1 MRNLKE
7 TITEIINET
16 EIFDI
21 HTHLFPAEFKKY
33 HLSGISEVLNY
44 HYLIAELFTTT
55 NINVNKFYKL
65 TNKEKANIIWEELFQ
80 KRTPISEACKGV
92 LTILSELSIDYMF
105 KSFDEI
111 DSEYSK
117 LNLSDL
123 QIFKISKISKV
134 VMTNNPYDKSEW
146 ELFRNKNWDT
156 KKYLASLRL
165 DDIFMN
171 LDKCLDICKESIDNF
186 NNENDLIIKYLDKVY
201 EESKPVYA
209 ALSLNNLQ
217 LISFLKNKFIPDIL
231 KWLEKKNIPLSL
243 LLGVRRQV
251 NKDFLLAGDGID
263 RIDLRYLSKICN
275 QYPNNK
281 ILCSCL
287 SFNDQHELTVL
298 ARKHQNLKI
307 FGFWWFMNQPS
318 LITLI
323 LNLRI
328 ELLGLNFIPQ
338 HSDARVTDQ
347 LIYKWI
353 HFKALLSNILYNHY
367 NDIQLKSFKIS
378 EKQINDD
385 VSKLF
390 FKNSQN
396 ILNLS

>member
-1 MRNLKE
+1 MKNLKE
-7 TITEIINET
+7 TITDIINET
-16 EIFDI
+16 KIFDI
-21 HTHLFPAEFKKY
+21 HTHLFPPEFKKY

-44 HYLIAELFTTT
+44 HYLIAELFSTT
-55 NINVNKFYKL
+55 NINVKKFYKL

-92 LTILSELSIDYMF
+92 LTILSQLSIDYMS

-111 DSEYSK
+111 NSEYSK

-123 QIFKISKISKV
+123 QIFKISKISNV
-134 VMTNNPYDKSEW
+134 VMTNNPFDKSEW
-146 ELFRNKNWDT
+146 QLFKNKNWDT
-156 KKYLASLRL
+156 NKYLASLRL
-165 DDIFMN
+165 DDILMN
-171 LDKCLDICKESIDNF
+171 LDKCLDICKENIDNF
-186 NNENDLIIKYLDKVY
+186 DNENDLIINYLDLVY
-201 EESKPVYA
+201 DESKPVYA

-217 LISFLKNKFIPDIL
+217 LNSFLKNKFIPDIL
-231 KWLEKKNIPLSL
+231 KWLEIKNIPLSL

-251 NKDFLLAGDGID
+251 NKGFLLAGDGID
-263 RIDLRYLSKICN
+263 RIDLRNISEICN

-298 ARKHQNLKI
+298 ARKYQNLKI

-318 LITLI
+318 LIKII

-353 HFKALLSNILYNHY
+353 HFKTLLSKVLYNHY
-367 NDIQLKSFKIS
+367 NDIQIKNFKIS
-378 EKQINDD
+378 ENQISDD

-390 FKNSQN
+390 YKNSQN
-396 ILNLS
+396 YLNLN

>member
-55 NINVNKFYKL
+55 NVNVKKFYKL
-65 TNKEKANIIWEELFQ
+65 TNKEKANIIWKELFQ

-165 DDIFMN
+165 DDILMN
-171 LDKCLDICKESIDNF
+171 LDKCLNICKESIDNF

-263 RIDLRYLSKICN
+263 RIDLRYLSEICN

-287 SFNDQHELTVL
+287 SFNDQYELTVL

>member
-1 MRNLKE
+1 MKNLKQ
-7 TITEIINET
+7 TITEIINGT

-44 HYLIAELFTTT
+44 HYLIAELLTTT
-55 NINVNKFYKL
+55 NINVKNFYKL
-65 TNKEKANIIWEELFQ
+65 TKIEKANIIWEELFK

-111 DSEYSK
+111 NSEYSK

-123 QIFKISKISKV
+123 QIFKIIKISKV
-134 VMTNNPYDKSEW
+134 VMTNNPFDKSEW
-146 ELFRNKNWDT
+146 QLFKNKNWDT
-156 KKYLASLRL
+156 NKYLASLRL
-165 DDIFMN
+165 DDILIN
-171 LDKCLDICKESIDNF
+171 LDKCLDICKENINNFDNDR
-186 NNENDLIIKYLDKVY
+186 DLIIKYLDKVY

-209 ALSLNNLQ
+209 ALSLNGLQ
-217 LISFLKNKFIPDIL
+217 LNSFLKNKFIPDIL
-231 KWLEKKNIPLSL
+231 KWLERKNIPLSL
-243 LLGVRRQV
+243 LLGVRRNV

-263 RIDLRYLSKICN
+263 RIDLRQLSEICN
-275 QYPNNK
+275 QYSNNK

-287 SFNDQHELTVL
+287 SLNDQHELTVL

-318 LITLI
+318 LIKLI

-347 LIYKWI
+347 LLYKWP
-353 HFKALLSNILYNHY
+353 HFKALLNNVLYNHY
-367 NDIQLKSFKIS
+367 NDIKLKNFKIS
-378 EKQINDD
+378 ENQISDD

-390 FKNSQN
+390 FINSKNF
-396 ILNLS
+396 LNLS

>member
-55 NINVNKFYKL
+55 NINVKKFYKL

-165 DDIFMN
+165 DDILMN

-263 RIDLRYLSKICN
+263 RIDLRYLSEICN

-353 HFKALLSNILYNHY
+353 NFKALLSNVLYNHY

>member
-1 MRNLKE
+1 MKNLKQ
-7 TITEIINET
+7 TITEIINGT

-55 NINVNKFYKL
+55 NVNVKKFYKL
-65 TNKEKANIIWEELFQ
+65 TNKEKANIIWKELFQ

-156 KKYLASLRL
+156 NKYLASLRL
-165 DDIFMN
+165 DDILIN
-171 LDKCLDICKESIDNF
+171 LDKCLDICKENINNFDNDR
-186 NNENDLIIKYLDKVY
+186 DLIIKYLDKVY

-209 ALSLNNLQ
+209 ALSLNGLQ
-217 LISFLKNKFIPDIL
+217 LNSFLKNKFIPDIL
-231 KWLEKKNIPLSL
+231 KWLERKNIPLSL
-243 LLGVRRQV
+243 LLGVRRNV

-263 RIDLRYLSKICN
+263 RIDLRQLSEICN
-275 QYPNNK
+275 QYSNNK

-287 SFNDQHELTVL
+287 SLNDQHELTVL

-318 LITLI
+318 LIKLI

-347 LIYKWI
+347 LLYKWP
-353 HFKALLSNILYNHY
+353 HFKALLNNVLYNHY
-367 NDIQLKSFKIS
+367 NDIKLKNFKIS
-378 EKQINDD
+378 ENQISDD

-390 FKNSQN
+390 FINSKNF
-396 ILNLS
+396 LNLS

>member
-1 MRNLKE
+1 MKNLKE
-7 TITEIINET
+7 TITDIINET
-16 EIFDI
+16 KIFDI
-21 HTHLFPAEFKKY
+21 HTHLFPPEFKKY

-44 HYLIAELFTTT
+44 HYLIAELFSTT
-55 NINVNKFYKL
+55 NINVKKFYKL

-92 LTILSELSIDYMF
+92 LTILSQLSIDYMS

-111 DSEYSK
+111 NSEYSK

-134 VMTNNPYDKSEW
+134 VMTNNPFDKSEW
-146 ELFRNKNWDT
+146 QLFKNKNWDT
-156 KKYLASLRL
+156 NKYLASLRL
-165 DDIFMN
+165 DDILMN
-171 LDKCLDICKESIDNF
+171 LDKCLDICKENIDNF
-186 NNENDLIIKYLDKVY
+186 DNENDLIINYLDLVY
-201 EESKPVYA
+201 DESKPVYA
-209 ALSLNNLQ
+209 AISLNNLQ
-217 LISFLKNKFIPDIL
+217 LNSFLKNKFIPDIL

-251 NKDFLLAGDGID
+251 NKGFLLAGDGID
-263 RIDLRYLSKICN
+263 RIDLRNLSEICN

-298 ARKHQNLKI
+298 ARKYQNLKI

-318 LITLI
+318 IIKIVLKM
-323 LNLRI
+323 RI
-328 ELLGLNFIPQ
+328 DMLGLSFIPQ

-347 LIYKWI
+347 LIYKWS
-353 HFKALLSNILYNHY
+353 HFKNILHEILYEYYEDLSNKNFELSKFIIER
-367 NDIQLKSFKIS
+367 DINNLLNQNAKSFFLK
-378 EKQINDD
+378 
-385 VSKLF
+385 
-390 FKNSQN
+390 
-396 ILNLS
+396 

>member
-1 MRNLKE
+1 MKNLKQ
-7 TITEIINET
+7 TITEIINAT

-44 HYLIAELFTTT
+44 HYLIAELLTTT
-55 NINVNKFYKL
+55 NINVKNFYEL
-65 TNKEKANIIWEELFQ
+65 TKIEKANIIWEELFL

-111 DSEYSK
+111 NSEYSK

-123 QIFKISKISKV
+123 QIFKIIKISQV
-134 VMTNNPYDKSEW
+134 VMTNNPFDKSEW
-146 ELFRNKNWDT
+146 QLFKKKNWDT
-156 KKYLASLRL
+156 NKYLASLRL
-165 DDIFMN
+165 DDILIN
-171 LDKCLDICKESIDNF
+171 LEKCLDICKENINNFDND
-186 NNENDLIIKYLDKVY
+186 NDLMIKYLDKVY

-209 ALSLNNLQ
+209 ALSLNGLQ
-217 LISFLKNKFIPDIL
+217 LNSFLKNKVFPDIF
-231 KWLEKKNIPLSL
+231 KWLERKNIPLSL
-243 LLGVRRQV
+243 LLGVKRNV
-251 NKDFLLAGDGID
+251 NKEFLLAGDGLD
-263 RIDLRYLSKICN
+263 RIDLRRLSEICN
-275 QYPNNK
+275 QYSKNK

-318 LITLI
+318 LIKLI

-347 LIYKWI
+347 LIYKWP
-353 HFKALLSNILYNHY
+353 HFKALLSNVLYNHY
-367 NDIQLKSFKIS
+367 NDIKLKNFKIS
-378 EKQINDD
+378 ENQISDD

-390 FKNSQN
+390 FANSKNF
-396 ILNLS
+396 LNLS

>member
-1 MRNLKE
+1 MKNLKE
-7 TITEIINET
+7 TITDIINET
-16 EIFDI
+16 RIFDI
-21 HTHLFPAEFKKY
+21 HTHLFPPEFKKY

-44 HYLIAELFTTT
+44 HYLIAELFSTT
-55 NINVNKFYKL
+55 NINVKKFYKL

-92 LTILSELSIDYMF
+92 LTILSQLSIDYMS

-111 DSEYSK
+111 NSEYSK

-134 VMTNNPYDKSEW
+134 VMTNNPFDKSEW
-146 ELFRNKNWDT
+146 QLFKNKNWDT
-156 KKYLASLRL
+156 NKYLASLRL
-165 DDIFMN
+165 DDILMN
-171 LDKCLDICKESIDNF
+171 LDKCLDICKENIDNF
-186 NNENDLIIKYLDKVY
+186 DNENDLIINYLDLVY
-201 EESKPVYA
+201 DESKPVYA

-217 LISFLKNKFIPDIL
+217 LNSFLKNKFIPDIL

-251 NKDFLLAGDGID
+251 NKGFLLAGDGID
-263 RIDLRYLSKICN
+263 RIDLRNLSEICN

-298 ARKHQNLKI
+298 ARKYQNLKI

-318 LITLI
+318 LIKII

-353 HFKALLSNILYNHY
+353 HFKTLLSKVLYNHY
-367 NDIQLKSFKIS
+367 NDIQIKNFKIS
-378 EKQINDD
+378 ENQISDD

-390 FKNSQN
+390 YKNSQN
-396 ILNLS
+396 YLNIN

>member
-1 MRNLKE
+1 MKNLKQAVSK
-7 TITEIINET
+7 IINET

-55 NINVNKFYKL
+55 NINIKKFYKL
-65 TNKEKANIIWEELFQ
+65 TNEERSNIIWEELFR

-92 LTILSELSIDYMF
+92 LTILSELSIDYMS

-111 DSEYSK
+111 QSEYCK
-117 LNLSDL
+117 LNLSDQ
-123 QIFKISKISKV
+123 QIFKISKISQV
-134 VMTNNPYDKSEW
+134 VMTNNPFDKSEW
-146 ELFRNKNWDT
+146 KLFKNKNWDT
-156 KKYLASLRL
+156 NKYLASLRL
-165 DDIFMN
+165 DDILMN
-171 LDKCLDICKESIDNF
+171 LEKCLDICKENIDRF
-186 NNENDLIIKYLDKVY
+186 DDESDLIIKYLDKVY
-201 EESKPVYA
+201 EESRPVYA

-217 LISFLKNKFIPDIL
+217 LKSFLKNKFIPDIL
-231 KWLEKKNIPLSL
+231 KWLERKHIPLSL
-243 LLGVRRQV
+243 LLGVRRKV

-263 RIDLRYLSKICN
+263 KIDLYYLSEICN

-287 SFNDQHELTVL
+287 SLNDQHELTVL

-318 LITLI
+318 LIKLI

-353 HFKALLSNILYNHY
+353 HFKTLLSNVLFNHY
-367 NDIQLKSFKIS
+367 NNIQIKNFKIS
-378 EKQINDD
+378 ENQISDD
-385 VSKLF
+385 VSKLLYN
-390 FKNSQN
+390 NSQN
-396 ILNLS
+396 FLNLS

>member
-1 MRNLKE
+1 MKNLKQ
-7 TITEIINET
+7 TITEIINAT

-44 HYLIAELFTTT
+44 HYLIAELLTTT
-55 NINVNKFYKL
+55 NINVKNFYEL
-65 TNKEKANIIWEELFQ
+65 TKIEKANIIWEELFL

-111 DSEYSK
+111 NTEYSK

-123 QIFKISKISKV
+123 QIFKIIKISQV
-134 VMTNNPYDKSEW
+134 VMTNNPFDKSEW
-146 ELFRNKNWDT
+146 QLFKKKNWDT
-156 KKYLASLRL
+156 NKYLASLRL
-165 DDIFMN
+165 DDIIIN
-171 LDKCLDICKESIDNF
+171 LKKCLDICKENINNFDND
-186 NNENDLIIKYLDKVY
+186 NDLMIKYLDKVY

-209 ALSLNNLQ
+209 ALSLNGLQ
-217 LISFLKNKFIPDIL
+217 LNSFLKNKVFPDIF
-231 KWLEKKNIPLSL
+231 KWLERKNIPLSL
-243 LLGVRRQV
+243 LLGVRRNV
-251 NKDFLLAGDGID
+251 NKEFLLAGDGLD
-263 RIDLRYLSKICN
+263 RIDLRRLSEICN
-275 QYPNNK
+275 QYSKNK

-318 LITLI
+318 LIKLI

-347 LIYKWI
+347 LIYKWP
-353 HFKALLSNILYNHY
+353 HFKTLLSNVLYNHY
-367 NDIQLKSFKIS
+367 NDIKLKNFKIS
-378 EKQINDD
+378 ENQISDD

-390 FKNSQN
+390 FANSKNF
-396 ILNLS
+396 LNLS

>member
-1 MRNLKE
+1 MKNLKQ
-7 TITEIINET
+7 TITEIINGT

-44 HYLIAELFTTT
+44 HYLIAELLTTT
-55 NINVNKFYKL
+55 NINVKNFYKL
-65 TNKEKANIIWEELFQ
+65 TKIEKANIIWEELFK

-111 DSEYSK
+111 NTEYSK

-123 QIFKISKISKV
+123 QIFKIIKISKV
-134 VMTNNPYDKSEW
+134 VMTNNPFDKSEW
-146 ELFRNKNWDT
+146 QLFKNKNWDT
-156 KKYLASLRL
+156 NKYLASLRL
-165 DDIFMN
+165 DDILIN
-171 LDKCLDICKESIDNF
+171 LDKCLDICKENINNFDNDR
-186 NNENDLIIKYLDKVY
+186 DLIIKYLDKVY

-209 ALSLNNLQ
+209 ALSLNGLQ
-217 LISFLKNKFIPDIL
+217 LNSFLKNKFIPDIL
-231 KWLEKKNIPLSL
+231 KWLERKNIPLSL
-243 LLGVRRQV
+243 LIGVRRNV

-263 RIDLRYLSKICN
+263 RIDLRQLSEICN
-275 QYPNNK
+275 QYSNNK

-287 SFNDQHELTVL
+287 SLNDQHELTVL

-318 LITLI
+318 LIKLI

-347 LIYKWI
+347 LLYKWP
-353 HFKALLSNILYNHY
+353 HFKALLNNVLYNHY
-367 NDIQLKSFKIS
+367 NDIKLKNFKIS
-378 EKQINDD
+378 ENQISDD

-390 FKNSQN
+390 YKNTQN
-396 ILNLS
+396 FLNLS

>member
-55 NINVNKFYKL
+55 NVNVKKFYKL
-65 TNKEKANIIWEELFQ
+65 TNKEKANIIWKELFQ

-165 DDIFMN
+165 DDILMN
-171 LDKCLDICKESIDNF
+171 LNKCLDICKENIENF
-186 NNENDLIIKYLDKVY
+186 NNENDLIIKYLDKAY
-201 EESKPVYA
+201 KESKPVYA
-209 ALSLNNLQ
+209 ALSLNNFQ
-217 LISFLKNKFIPDIL
+217 LNSFLNNKFIPDIL

-263 RIDLRYLSKICN
+263 RIDLHYLSEICN
-275 QYPNNK
+275 KYPNNK

-338 HSDARVTDQ
+338 HSDARITDQ

-353 HFKALLSNILYNHY
+353 HFKSLLSDILYKHY

-378 EKQINDD
+378 ENQISDD
-385 VSKLF
+385 VSKLL

>member
-1 MRNLKE
+1 MKNIKQ
-7 TITEIINET
+7 TITEIINGT

-21 HTHLFPAEFKKY
+21 HTHLFPSEFKKY

-44 HYLIAELFTTT
+44 HYLIAELLTTT
-55 NINVNKFYKL
+55 NINVKNFYKL
-65 TNKEKANIIWEELFQ
+65 TKIEKANIIWEELFL

-92 LTILSELSIDYMF
+92 LTILSELSIDYMS

-111 DSEYSK
+111 QSEYCK
-117 LNLSDL
+117 LDLSDL
-123 QIFKISKISKV
+123 QIFKISKISQV
-134 VMTNNPYDKSEW
+134 VMTNNPFDKSEW
-146 ELFRNKNWDT
+146 KLFKNKNWDT
-156 KKYLASLRL
+156 NKYLASLRL
-165 DDIFMN
+165 DDILMN
-171 LDKCLDICKESIDNF
+171 LEKCLDICKENIDRF
-186 NNENDLIIKYLDKVY
+186 DDESDLIIKYLDKVY
-201 EESKPVYA
+201 EESRPVYA

-217 LISFLKNKFIPDIL
+217 LKSFLKNKFIPDIL
-231 KWLEKKNIPLSL
+231 KWLERKNIPLSL
-243 LLGVRRQV
+243 LLGVRRKV

-263 RIDLRYLSKICN
+263 KIDLYYLSEICN

-287 SFNDQHELTVL
+287 SLNDQHELTVL

-318 LITLI
+318 LIKLI

-347 LIYKWI
+347 LLYKWP
-353 HFKALLSNILYNHY
+353 HFKALLSKVLYNHY
-367 NDIQLKSFKIS
+367 NDIKLKNFKIS
-378 EKQINDD
+378 ENQISDD

-390 FKNSQN
+390 YKNTQN
-396 ILNLS
+396 FLNLS

>member
-1 MRNLKE
+1 MKNLKQ
-7 TITEIINET
+7 TITEIINGT

-44 HYLIAELFTTT
+44 HYLIAELLTTT
-55 NINVNKFYKL
+55 NINVKNFYKL
-65 TNKEKANIIWEELFQ
+65 TKIEKANIIWEELFK

-111 DSEYSK
+111 NTEYSK

-123 QIFKISKISKV
+123 QIFKIIKISKV
-134 VMTNNPYDKSEW
+134 VMTNNPFDKSEW
-146 ELFRNKNWDT
+146 QLFKNKNWDT
-156 KKYLASLRL
+156 NKYLASLRL
-165 DDIFMN
+165 DDILIN
-171 LDKCLDICKESIDNF
+171 LDKCLDICKENINNFDNDR
-186 NNENDLIIKYLDKVY
+186 DLIIKYLDKVY

-209 ALSLNNLQ
+209 ALSLNGLQ
-217 LISFLKNKFIPDIL
+217 LNSFLKNKYIPDIL
-231 KWLEKKNIPLSL
+231 KWLERKNIPLSL
-243 LLGVRRQV
+243 LLGVRRNV

-263 RIDLRYLSKICN
+263 RIDLRQLSEICN
-275 QYPNNK
+275 QYSNNK

-287 SFNDQHELTVL
+287 SLNDQHELTVL

-318 LITLI
+318 LIKLI

-347 LIYKWI
+347 LLYKWP
-353 HFKALLSNILYNHY
+353 HFKALLNNVLYNHY
-367 NDIQLKSFKIS
+367 NDIKLKNFKIS
-378 EKQINDD
+378 ENQISDD

-390 FKNSQN
+390 FINSKNF
-396 ILNLS
+396 LNLS

>member
-1 MRNLKE
+1 MKNLKQ
-7 TITEIINET
+7 TINEIVNET

-44 HYLIAELFTTT
+44 HYLIAELLTTT
-55 NINVNKFYKL
+55 NINVKNFYKL
-65 TNKEKANIIWEELFQ
+65 TKIEKANIIWEELFL

-111 DSEYSK
+111 NTEYSK

-123 QIFKISKISKV
+123 QIFKIIKISQV
-134 VMTNNPYDKSEW
+134 VMTNNPFDKSEW
-146 ELFRNKNWDT
+146 QLFKNKNWNT
-156 KKYLASLRL
+156 NKYLASLRL
-165 DDIFMN
+165 DDILIN
-171 LDKCLDICKESIDNF
+171 LDKCLDICKETINNFDND
-186 NNENDLIIKYLDKVY
+186 NDLIIKYLDKVY
-201 EESKPVYA
+201 KESKPVYA
-209 ALSLNNLQ
+209 ALSLNGLQ
-217 LISFLKNKFIPDIL
+217 LNSFLKNKFIPDIL
-231 KWLEKKNIPLSL
+231 KWLERKNIPLSL
-243 LLGVRRQV
+243 LLGVRRNV
-251 NKDFLLAGDGID
+251 NKEFLLAGDGID
-263 RIDLRYLSKICN
+263 RVDLRHLSEICN
-275 QYPNNK
+275 QYSNNK

-318 LITLI
+318 LIKLI

-347 LIYKWI
+347 LLYKWP
-353 HFKALLSNILYNHY
+353 HFKALLSNVLYNHY
-367 NDIQLKSFKIS
+367 NDIKLKNFKIS
-378 EKQINDD
+378 ENQISDD

-390 FKNSQN
+390 FTNSKNF
-396 ILNLS
+396 LNLS

>member
-1 MRNLKE
+1 MKNLKQ
-7 TITEIINET
+7 TINEIVNET

-55 NINVNKFYKL
+55 NINIKKFYSL
-65 TNKEKANIIWEELFQ
+65 TNEEKSNIIWEELFR

-92 LTILSELSIDYMF
+92 LTILSHLSIDYMS

-111 DSEYSK
+111 NNEYSK
-117 LNLSDL
+117 LNLTDL

-134 VMTNNPYDKSEW
+134 VMTNNPFDQSEW
-146 ELFRNKNWDT
+146 QLFNNKKWDT

-165 DDIFMN
+165 DDILIN
-171 LDKCLDICKESIDNF
+171 LDKCLDICKKNIDHF
-186 NNENDLIIKYLDKVY
+186 DNENDLIIKYLEKVY
-201 EESKPVYA
+201 LESKPVYA

-217 LISFLKNKFIPDIL
+217 LKSFLKNRFVPDIF
-231 KWLEKKNIPLSL
+231 KWLERKNIPLSL
-243 LLGVRRQV
+243 LLGVKRQV
-251 NKDFLLAGDGID
+251 NREFLLAGDGID
-263 RIDLRYLSKICN
+263 KVDLNNLSEICN

-287 SFNDQHELTVL
+287 SLNDQHELTVL
-298 ARKHQNLKI
+298 SRKHQNLKI

-318 LITLI
+318 LIKLI

-347 LIYKWI
+347 LIYKWS
-353 HFKALLSNILYNHY
+353 HFKALLSNVLYDHY
-367 NDIQLKSFKIS
+367 KEIQLKNFKIS
-378 EKQINDD
+378 ENQISDD

-390 FKNSQN
+390 YKNTQN
-396 ILNLS
+396 FLNLS

>member
-1 MRNLKE
+1 
-7 TITEIINET
+7 
-16 EIFDI
+16 
-21 HTHLFPAEFKKY
+21 
-33 HLSGISEVLNY
+33 
-44 HYLIAELFTTT
+44 
-55 NINVNKFYKL
+55 
-65 TNKEKANIIWEELFQ
+65 
-80 KRTPISEACKGV
+80 
-92 LTILSELSIDYMF
+92 
-105 KSFDEI
+105 
-111 DSEYSK
+111 
-117 LNLSDL
+117 
-123 QIFKISKISKV
+123 
-134 VMTNNPYDKSEW
+134 MTNNPFDTSEW
-146 ELFRNKNWDT
+146 QLFKNKKWDT

-165 DDIFMN
+165 DDILIN
-171 LDKCLDICKESIDNF
+171 LDRCLDICKKNIDHF
-186 NNENDLIIKYLDKVY
+186 DNENDLIIKYLDKVY

-217 LISFLKNKFIPDIL
+217 LSSLLKNRFVSDIL
-231 KWLEKKNIPLSL
+231 KWLERKNIPLSL

-263 RIDLRYLSKICN
+263 KVDLYYLSEICN

-287 SFNDQHELTVL
+287 SLNDQHELTVL

-318 LITLI
+318 LIKLI

-353 HFKALLSNILYNHY
+353 HFKTLLSNVLFNHY
-367 NDIQLKSFKIS
+367 NNIQIKNFKIS
-378 EKQINDD
+378 ENQISDD
-385 VSKLF
+385 VSKLLYN
-390 FKNSQN
+390 NSQN
-396 ILNLS
+396 FLNLS

>member
-1 MRNLKE
+1 MKNLKQ
-7 TITEIINET
+7 TITEIINAT

-44 HYLIAELFTTT
+44 HYLIAELLTTT
-55 NINVNKFYKL
+55 NINVKNFYEL
-65 TNKEKANIIWEELFQ
+65 TKIEKANIIWEELFL

-111 DSEYSK
+111 NTEYSK

-123 QIFKISKISKV
+123 QIFKIIKISQV
-134 VMTNNPYDKSEW
+134 VMTNNPFDKSEW
-146 ELFRNKNWDT
+146 QLFKKKNWDT
-156 KKYLASLRL
+156 NKYLASLRL
-165 DDIFMN
+165 DDILIN
-171 LDKCLDICKESIDNF
+171 LEKCLDICKENINNFDND
-186 NNENDLIIKYLDKVY
+186 NDLMIKYLDKVY

-209 ALSLNNLQ
+209 ALSLNGLQ
-217 LISFLKNKFIPDIL
+217 LNSFLKNKVFPDIF
-231 KWLEKKNIPLSL
+231 KWLERKNIPLSL
-243 LLGVRRQV
+243 LLGVKRNV
-251 NKDFLLAGDGID
+251 NKEFLLAGDGLD
-263 RIDLRYLSKICN
+263 RIDLRRLSEICN
-275 QYPNNK
+275 QYSKNK

-318 LITLI
+318 LIKLI

-347 LIYKWI
+347 LIYKWF
-353 HFKALLSNILYNHY
+353 HFKVLLSNVLYDHY
-367 NDIQLKSFKIS
+367 KEIQLKNFKIS
-378 EKQINDD
+378 ENQISDD

-390 FKNSQN
+390 FANSKNF
-396 ILNLS
+396 LNLS

>member
-1 MRNLKE
+1 MKNIKQ
-7 TITEIINET
+7 TITEIINGT

-21 HTHLFPAEFKKY
+21 HTHLFPSEFKKY

-44 HYLIAELFTTT
+44 HYLIAELLTTT
-55 NINVNKFYKL
+55 NINVKNFYKL
-65 TNKEKANIIWEELFQ
+65 TKIEKANIIWEELFL

-111 DSEYSK
+111 NTEYSK

-123 QIFKISKISKV
+123 QIFKIIKISQV
-134 VMTNNPYDKSEW
+134 VMTNNPFDKSEW
-146 ELFRNKNWDT
+146 QLFKKKNWDT
-156 KKYLASLRL
+156 NKYLASLRL
-165 DDIFMN
+165 DDILIN
-171 LDKCLDICKESIDNF
+171 LEKCLDICKENINNFDND
-186 NNENDLIIKYLDKVY
+186 NDLIIKYLDKVY

-209 ALSLNNLQ
+209 ALSLNGLQ
-217 LISFLKNKFIPDIL
+217 LNSFLKNKVFPDIF
-231 KWLEKKNIPLSL
+231 KWLERKNIPLSL
-243 LLGVRRQV
+243 LLGVKRNV
-251 NKDFLLAGDGID
+251 NKEFLLAGDGLD
-263 RIDLRYLSKICN
+263 RIDLRRLSEICN
-275 QYPNNK
+275 QYSKNK

-318 LITLI
+318 LIKLI

-347 LIYKWI
+347 LIYKWP
-353 HFKALLSNILYNHY
+353 HFKALLSNVLYNHY
-367 NDIQLKSFKIS
+367 NDIKLKNFKIS
-378 EKQINDD
+378 ENQISDD

-390 FKNSQN
+390 FANSKNF
-396 ILNLS
+396 LNLS

>member
-1 MRNLKE
+1 MKNLKQ
-7 TITEIINET
+7 TITEIINGT

-44 HYLIAELFTTT
+44 HYLIAELLTTT
-55 NINVNKFYKL
+55 NINVKNFYKL
-65 TNKEKANIIWEELFQ
+65 TKIEKANIIWEELFK

-111 DSEYSK
+111 NTEYSK

-123 QIFKISKISKV
+123 QIFKIIKISKV
-134 VMTNNPYDKSEW
+134 VMTNNPFDKSEW
-146 ELFRNKNWDT
+146 QLFKNKNWDT
-156 KKYLASLRL
+156 NKYLASLRL
-165 DDIFMN
+165 DDILIN
-171 LDKCLDICKESIDNF
+171 LDKCLDICKENINNFDNDR
-186 NNENDLIIKYLDKVY
+186 DLIIKYLDKVY

-209 ALSLNNLQ
+209 ALSLNGLQ
-217 LISFLKNKFIPDIL
+217 LNSFLKNKFIPDIL
-231 KWLEKKNIPLSL
+231 KWLERKNIPLSL
-243 LLGVRRQV
+243 LLGVRRNV

-263 RIDLRYLSKICN
+263 RIDLRQLSEICN
-275 QYPNNK
+275 QYSNNK

-287 SFNDQHELTVL
+287 SLNDQHELTVL

-318 LITLI
+318 LIKLI

-347 LIYKWI
+347 LLYKWP
-353 HFKALLSNILYNHY
+353 HFKALLNNVLYNHY
-367 NDIQLKSFKIS
+367 NDIKLKNFKIS
-378 EKQINDD
+378 ENQISDD

-390 FKNSQN
+390 FTNSQN
-396 ILNLS
+396 FLNLS

>member
-1 MRNLKE
+1 MKNLKQ
-7 TITEIINET
+7 TITEIINGT

-44 HYLIAELFTTT
+44 HYLIAELLTTT
-55 NINVNKFYKL
+55 NINVKNFYKL
-65 TNKEKANIIWEELFQ
+65 TKIEKANIIWEELFK

-111 DSEYSK
+111 NTEYSK

-123 QIFKISKISKV
+123 QIFKIIKISKV
-134 VMTNNPYDKSEW
+134 VMTNNPFDKSEW
-146 ELFRNKNWDT
+146 QLFKNKNWDT
-156 KKYLASLRL
+156 NKYLASLRL
-165 DDIFMN
+165 DDILIN
-171 LDKCLDICKESIDNF
+171 LDKCLDICKENINNFDNDR
-186 NNENDLIIKYLDKVY
+186 DLIIKYLDKVY

-209 ALSLNNLQ
+209 ALSLNGLQ
-217 LISFLKNKFIPDIL
+217 LNSFLKNKFIPDIL
-231 KWLEKKNIPLSL
+231 KWLERKNIPLSL
-243 LLGVRRQV
+243 LLGVRRNV

-263 RIDLRYLSKICN
+263 RIDLRQLSEICN
-275 QYPNNK
+275 QYSNNK

-287 SFNDQHELTVL
+287 SLNDQHELTVL

-318 LITLI
+318 LIKLI

-347 LIYKWI
+347 LIYKWF
-353 HFKALLSNILYNHY
+353 HFKVLLSNVLYDHY
-367 NDIQLKSFKIS
+367 KEIQLKNFKIS
-378 EKQINDD
+378 ENQISDD

-390 FKNSQN
+390 FINSKNF
-396 ILNLS
+396 LNLS

>member
-1 MRNLKE
+1 MKNLKQAVSK
-7 TITEIINET
+7 IINET

-55 NINVNKFYKL
+55 NINIKKFYKL
-65 TNKEKANIIWEELFQ
+65 TNEERSNIIWEELFR

-92 LTILSELSIDYMF
+92 LTILSELSIDYMS

-111 DSEYSK
+111 QSEYCK
-117 LNLSDL
+117 LNLSDQ
-123 QIFKISKISKV
+123 QIFKISKISQV
-134 VMTNNPYDKSEW
+134 VMTNNPFDKSEW
-146 ELFRNKNWDT
+146 KLFKNKNWDT
-156 KKYLASLRL
+156 NIYLASLRL
-165 DDIFMN
+165 DDILMN
-171 LDKCLDICKESIDNF
+171 LEKCLDICKENIDRF
-186 NNENDLIIKYLDKVY
+186 DDEGDLIIKYLDKVY
-201 EESKPVYA
+201 EESRPVYT

-217 LISFLKNKFIPDIL
+217 LKSFLKNKFIPDIL
-231 KWLEKKNIPLSL
+231 KWLERKNIPLSL
-243 LLGVRRQV
+243 LLGVRRKV

-263 RIDLRYLSKICN
+263 KIDLYYLSEICN

-287 SFNDQHELTVL
+287 SLNDQHELTVL

-318 LITLI
+318 LIKLI

-347 LIYKWI
+347 LIYKWF
-353 HFKALLSNILYNHY
+353 HFKVLLSEVLYNHY
-367 NDIQLKSFKIS
+367 NAIQLKNFKIS
-378 EKQINDD
+378 ENQISND

-396 ILNLS
+396 FLNLS

>member
-55 NINVNKFYKL
+55 NINVKKFYKL

-92 LTILSELSIDYMF
+92 LTILSQLSIDYMS

-111 DSEYSK
+111 NSEYSK

-134 VMTNNPYDKSEW
+134 VMTNNPFDKFEW
-146 ELFRNKNWDT
+146 QLFKNKNWDT
-156 KKYLASLRL
+156 NKYLASLRL
-165 DDIFMN
+165 DDILMN
-171 LDKCLDICKESIDNF
+171 LDKCLDICKENIDNF
-186 NNENDLIIKYLDKVY
+186 DNENDLIINYLDLVY
-201 EESKPVYA
+201 DESKPVYA

-217 LISFLKNKFIPDIL
+217 LNSFLKNKFIPDIL
-231 KWLEKKNIPLSL
+231 KWLEIKNIPLSL

-251 NKDFLLAGDGID
+251 NKGFLLAGDGID
-263 RIDLRYLSKICN
+263 RIDLRNLSEICN

-298 ARKHQNLKI
+298 ARKYQNLKI

-318 LITLI
+318 LIKII

-353 HFKALLSNILYNHY
+353 HFKTLLSKVLYNHY
-367 NDIQLKSFKIS
+367 NDIQIKNFKIS
-378 EKQINDD
+378 ENQISDD

-390 FKNSQN
+390 YKNSQN
-396 ILNLS
+396 YLNLN

>member
-55 NINVNKFYKL
+55 NINVKKFYKL

-165 DDIFMN
+165 DDILMN
-171 LDKCLDICKESIDNF
+171 LDKCLNICKESIDNF

-263 RIDLRYLSKICN
+263 RIDLRYLSEICN